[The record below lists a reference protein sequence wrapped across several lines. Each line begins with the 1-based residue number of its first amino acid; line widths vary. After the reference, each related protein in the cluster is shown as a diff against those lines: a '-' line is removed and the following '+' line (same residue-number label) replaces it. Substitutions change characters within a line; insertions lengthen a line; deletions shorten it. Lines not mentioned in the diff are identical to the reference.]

1 MVSRPATAN
10 RPRWYYGWWLTAIGG
25 LVMALTS
32 VPVFHANAVWVVA
45 IQTTFPEWTR
55 GQLSLALTM
64 TRVEG
69 GLFGVVEGYLAD
81 RFGARRMVMVGLL
94 ALAAAFV
101 FFAFT
106 QNFWWF
112 LLAFVLLS
120 MGQGL
125 GGWVPLMTLMNH
137 WFVRRR
143 GVAMGLVMVGM
154 GIGAITIVPAIA
166 WATDPEAAR
175 LSWIPEIGGWPSVP
189 GGAIVGRLGW
199 QFTALV
205 VAGVVFVA
213 ALVLPRF
220 IYSRPEDRNLRP
232 DGDPPLPTAAERA
245 AAPVAGPSPQS
256 PAASPASPAAP
267 APAGAADNEFTWQ
280 QALKTQAFWCIS
292 FGHGFGSMII
302 LAIMSQLGLFMKDL
316 GFSVQTTAWI
326 VSLYTAVSIVFQ
338 LLGGIIG
345 DRVPKNLALFVFT
358 SLQAVAVVMLVVSG
372 QLGMIVLF
380 AVLFGIGFGGRT
392 PLTTAIR
399 GEYFGRASF
408 GKILGISTLPMN
420 ALLLIA
426 GPLAGFMRDWLGD
439 YNLAFLTLA
448 GLNGVGALL
457 FLIARRPR
465 LHPTPPTAPAPQPS
479 APQASD

>member
-10 RPRWYYGWWLTAIGG
+10 RPRIYYGWWLTAISG

-69 GLFGVVEGYLAD
+69 GLFGIVEGYLAD

-154 GIGAITIVPAIA
+154 GVGAITIVPAIA

-213 ALVLPRF
+213 ALVLPRL

-232 DGDPPLPTAAERA
+232 DGDPPLPSAGER
-245 AAPVAGPSPQS
+245 
-256 PAASPASPAAP
+256 AP
-267 APAGAADNEFTWQ
+267 APVSGHSTPSPAPAADADNEFTWQ

-338 LLGGIIG
+338 LLGGMIG

-358 SLQAVAVVMLVVSG
+358 GLQAVAVVMLVISG

-426 GPLAGFMRDWLGD
+426 GPLAGYMRDWLGD

-448 GLNGVGALL
+448 GLNGLGAVL

-465 LHPTPPTAPAPQPS
+465 LHPTPAAAPQPA

>member
-1 MVSRPATAN
+1 M
-10 RPRWYYGWWLTAIGG
+10 YYGWWLTAIGG

-154 GIGAITIVPAIA
+154 GLGAITIVPAIA

-189 GGAIVGRLGW
+189 GGEIVGRLGW

-220 IYSRPEDRNLRP
+220 IYSRPEDRGLRP
-232 DGDPPLPTAAERA
+232 DGDPPLPAPSERA
-245 AAPVAGPSPQS
+245 AAPVSGLSPQS
-256 PAASPASPAAP
+256 PAAASPSVAP
-267 APAGAADNEFTWQ
+267 AAAADNEFTWQ

-465 LHPTPPTAPAPQPS
+465 LHPTPPAAPAPQPP
-479 APQASD
+479 APQATD